1 MPLRI
6 IFFIFTFF
14 LSFSSDFFSK
24 KYIRENFDFENQIE
38 ISKINSFLNF
48 HISCNKGI
56 SFSFFKNFN
65 VNYLNIVIGFLL
77 LILLIYIIKLLSQ
90 YFQSYKKKS
99 NNDFLFLIGFILIFG
114 GALGNFIDR
123 IQNQCVL
130 DFLDFHIKNQHF
142 FIFNIADFF
151 ISFGFF
157 LIILIEIRKKY
168 YKII

>member
-1 MPLRI
+1 MLFRI
-6 IFFIFTFF
+6 IFLIFAFCFSFF
-14 LSFSSDFFSK
+14 SDFFSK
-24 KYIRENFDFENQIE
+24 KYIRENFHFQNQIE

-56 SFSFFKNFN
+56 SFSFFKNFK
-65 VNYLNIVIGFLL
+65 VVYLNIIIGFLL
-77 LILLIYIIKLLSQ
+77 LILLIYIIKLLYQ

-99 NNDFLFLIGFILIFG
+99 NHNFFFLIGFVLIFG
-114 GALGNFIDR
+114 GALGNFVDR

-157 LIILIEIRKKY
+157 LVILSEIKKNIT
-168 YKII
+168 K